1 MNKTKKLFKREQGQS
16 LVEFAL
22 VLPVLM
28 LILLGIVEFGWMFNA
43 KITLTSA
50 AREAARVYAIHGN
63 DPTLIN
69 KAVTDATKNLII
81 EGPLTITPKALTTMP
96 TSDGKN
102 SIKMAKVE
110 ISGNIKPLVGFIIT
124 SNVNM
129 KAEASMRVEYVVP

>member
-50 AREAARVYAIHGN
+50 AREAARVYAIHGK
-63 DPTLIN
+63 DTTLIN
-69 KAVTDATKNLII
+69 NAVANATTNLIV
-81 EGPLTITPKALTTMP
+81 EGTLTVTPKDLETITSGT
-96 TSDGKN
+96 N
-102 SIKMAKVE
+102 VIKMAKVE
-110 ISGNIKPLVGFIIT
+110 VSGNIKPLVGFIIIG
-124 SNVNM
+124 NVPM
-129 KAEASMRVEYVVP
+129 KAEASMRVEYKVP